1 MEREDRRRLVKILVD
16 LGRSL
21 DSIMKTCNATREEI
35 LGDLKAL
42 GIDPASLEGP
52 STQQPGPLDETK
64 NEQDEFTAI
73 MMNSGMDSSEFND
86 KTLYSEGARILCI
99 ARIAWPGPDGLEF
112 VHKNVMVDQLLE
124 KAIEDISKGGYS
136 LRQGIMAVDAVNV
149 SIDPQRGTMDHSQ
162 MHIITVSLQPKW
174 VIERGT
180 EPFTEAEKTAA
191 VSLLAG
197 VKNNDRSAL
206 KYVYSIPIN
215 TPQCVDFNTL
225 TVKQENND
233 HED

>member
-1 MEREDRRRLVKILVD
+1 MEREDRRRLVKMLVE
-16 LGRSL
+16 LGRNL

-42 GIDPASLEGP
+42 GIDPDSLKGS
-52 STQQPGPLDETK
+52 STQQPDPPDDIK
-64 NEQDEFTAI
+64 NEQAEFTAI
-73 MMNSGMDSSEFND
+73 MMNSGIDSSEFND
-86 KTLYSEGARILCI
+86 KTIYSEGAKILCI
-99 ARIAWPGPDGLEF
+99 TRIAWPGPDGLEF
-112 VHKNVMVDQLLE
+112 VHKSDMTDHLLE
-124 KAIEDISKGGYS
+124 KAIEDINKGGYS

-149 SIDPQRGTMDHSQ
+149 SIDPQRGTMNHSQ

-174 VIERGT
+174 AIERGT

-191 VSLLAG
+191 VSLLTG
-197 VKNNDRSAL
+197 VKNNDKSAL

-215 TPQCVDFNTL
+215 TPQCVDFTTL
-225 TVKQENND
+225 TVKQEHGD